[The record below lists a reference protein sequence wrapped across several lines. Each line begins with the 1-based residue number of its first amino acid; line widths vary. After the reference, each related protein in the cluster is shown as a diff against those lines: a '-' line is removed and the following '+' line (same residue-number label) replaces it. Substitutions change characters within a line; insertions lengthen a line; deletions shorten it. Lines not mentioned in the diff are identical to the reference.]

1 MFEMRDLFIG
11 CGKKTNSEGE
21 VEDAGERRNERG
33 SAFAELGRGGT
44 RKSQAE
50 VGKSGL
56 KRRSKSA
63 DAGGTSTATSV
74 RRVGI

>member
-1 MFEMRDLFIG
+1 MAV
-11 CGKKTNSEGE
+11 GKRPTARERWKMQ
-21 VEDAGERRNERG
+21 ERRNEQG